1 MKILLIIILPF
12 TLLAG
17 VFKIGDIDFDS
28 RSAGLR
34 NSDFALI
41 SSYYPNSLTNPA
53 YTAGT
58 SIMYISSTYF
68 NHFEDINSGSV
79 FLNYPDIF
87 LKGHPAGFSISAINY
102 GSFEDIDSG
111 IEYNPYDL
119 ILSVSQ
125 SYSWKDIL
133 MGINLHYAY
142 SSVSSEYN
150 SSAIFTDMAALY
162 KLSNGKITAGGA
174 IFDLGIQADPYYESE
189 EELDT
194 HFRTGLAYGLD
205 KIPLSICFQFDH
217 YLSGFNRYAF
227 GLELE
232 AKKNLIVRTGYDFSG
247 NDKEIGSNNK
257 IEKFG
262 GLSFGTT
269 ILFDA
274 FGFDFSY
281 IINGELDSEFCAT
294 INLLTSELFK

>member
-1 MKILLIIILPF
+1 MKIFLIFILPF
-12 TLLAG
+12 TVFAG
-17 VFKIGDIDFDS
+17 VFKVGDIDFDS

-41 SSYYPNSLTNPA
+41 SPNYPNSLINPA
-53 YTAGT
+53 FTAGNP
-58 SIMYISSTYF
+58 SMYFSSTYF
-68 NHFEDINSGSV
+68 NHFEDVNSGAV
-79 FLNYPDIF
+79 FFNYPDIF
-87 LKGHPAGFSISAINY
+87 IKGHPAGFSISAINY

-111 IEYNPYDL
+111 TEYNPYDL
-119 ILSVSQ
+119 MLSVSQ
-125 SYSWKDIL
+125 SYKWKDIL
-133 MGINLHYAY
+133 TGINIHYAY
-142 SSVSSEYN
+142 SSISSEYN
-150 SSAIFTDMAALY
+150 SSAVFTDIAALY
-162 KLSNGKITAGGA
+162 KLMNGKITAGGG
-174 IFDLGIQADPYYESE
+174 IFDLGLQTDPYYDSE
-189 EELDT
+189 EDIDP
-194 HFRTGLAYGLD
+194 HFRAGIGYDLD
-205 KIPLSICFQFDH
+205 KIPLSLCSQYDH

-247 NDKEIGSNNK
+247 NDKEIGSNTK

-262 GLSFGTT
+262 GLSFGAT

-294 INLLTSELFK
+294 INLLTSEIFK